1 MKILIIV
8 DANVI
13 LSALL
18 GGSARFILF
27 KTEFEFVTTD
37 FTIKEVEKYLD
48 VVVAKSGISKK
59 EIIHALSLLPIEV
72 YPNSFYRIHFEKAKE
87 LIDSID
93 PKDADILALTL
104 RLNTYLWSEDHHF
117 EEIQNHIKLI
127 KTESLI

>member
-1 MKILIIV
+1 MKIIIVV
-8 DANVI
+8 DANII

-48 VVVAKSGISKK
+48 VVVAKSGVSEK
-59 EIIHALSLLPIEV
+59 EVIHALTLLPIEV
-72 YPNSFYRIHFEKAKE
+72 YSNNFYQAHLKKAKE
-87 LIDSID
+87 LINSID
-93 PKDADILALTL
+93 PKDTDILALTL
-104 RLNTYLWSEDHHF
+104 KLNTYLWSQDKHF
-117 EEIQNHIKLI
+117 EEIENHIKLI